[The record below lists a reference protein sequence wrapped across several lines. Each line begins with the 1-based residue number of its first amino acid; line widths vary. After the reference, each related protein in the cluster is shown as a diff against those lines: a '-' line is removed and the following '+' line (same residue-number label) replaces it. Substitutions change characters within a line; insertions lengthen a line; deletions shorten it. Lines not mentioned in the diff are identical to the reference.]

1 MEFEKSM
8 ENLEKI
14 ANELENDELSLD
26 DSVKKFEEGMKIAK
40 QCKKMLDEAE
50 KKITVLIGDN
60 EEDFVQKEEE

>member
-60 EEDFVQKEEE
+60 EEDFVQKEE